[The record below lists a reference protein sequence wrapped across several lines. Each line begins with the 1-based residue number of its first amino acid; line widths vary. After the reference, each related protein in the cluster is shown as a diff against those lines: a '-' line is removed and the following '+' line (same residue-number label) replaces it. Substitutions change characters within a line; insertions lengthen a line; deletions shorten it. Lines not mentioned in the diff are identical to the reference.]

1 MKEFTCT
8 IIDPAG
14 LHARPAS
21 IIVGTAGKFKSDSK
35 VISAGREGNL
45 KSIMNIMALGVKHG
59 TEITI
64 KISGEDEEA
73 ALQAIKD
80 ALVSNN
86 LIKL

>member
-21 IIVGTAGKFKSDSK
+21 IIVGTAGKFKSDSR
-35 VISAGREGNL
+35 VASAGKEGNL

-64 KISGEDEEA
+64 KVSGEDEEVA
-73 ALQAIKD
+73 IKAIKD
-80 ALVSNN
+80 ALITNN
-86 LIKL
+86 LIES